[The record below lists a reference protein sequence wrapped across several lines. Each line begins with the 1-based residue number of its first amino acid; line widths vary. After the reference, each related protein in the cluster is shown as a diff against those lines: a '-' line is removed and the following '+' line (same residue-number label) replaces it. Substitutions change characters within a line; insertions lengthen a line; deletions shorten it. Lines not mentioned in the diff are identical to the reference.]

1 MNSYEKEVLERL
13 TRIEENIK
21 SVRNDLKEDYKI
33 LHGNGQPGLVH
44 RVTVLETNQK
54 AKENHFGIVAGII
67 GFIINAAIAIYAALK
82 NQP

>member
-1 MNSYEKEVLERL
+1 MTSYEKEVIERL
-13 TRIEENIK
+13 TKIESDIGNLHEYLNADFK
-21 SVRNDLKEDYKI
+21 V

>member
-1 MNSYEKEVLERL
+1 MNSYEKEVIERL

-21 SVRNDLKEDYKI
+21 QVRDDLQEDYKI
-33 LHGNGQPGLVH
+33 LHGNGQPGLVQ

-54 AKENHFGIVAGII
+54 AKENHVGIIAGII

-82 NQP
+82 N

>member
-1 MNSYEKEVLERL
+1 MTKFEQDVIERL
-13 TRIEENIK
+13 TRIEANIVNLK
-21 SVRNDLKEDYKI
+21 GDLNEDYKI

-54 AKENHFGIVAGII
+54 SKESHVGIFAGVI
-67 GFIINAAIAIYAALK
+67 GFIVNAAIAIYAALK